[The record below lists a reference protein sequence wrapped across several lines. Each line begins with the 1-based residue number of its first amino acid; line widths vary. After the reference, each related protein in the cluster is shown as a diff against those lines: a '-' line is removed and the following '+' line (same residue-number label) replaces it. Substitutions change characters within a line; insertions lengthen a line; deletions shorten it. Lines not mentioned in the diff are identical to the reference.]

1 MLTTACWLKIA
12 RLICFSCN
20 ASCPEKGAAVNLEET
35 ETTAE
40 DEPPCGQ
47 DFHRLES
54 TLAKVLS
61 SGEERNM
68 GFIELD
74 PMGHISI
81 EPFSFEIEKRSIQH
95 ASLLFGNIA
104 LIIHYLKTNVGEGIP
119 HGTGEGFEAHVG
131 RALGCYF
138 ASDLDGFFK
147 VYQNM
152 AEFLQKKISI
162 AMESAEGGDK
172 QTTMLVAEYL
182 KDPEPELE
190 KIDRVKNELRKKFRS
205 KTMTEADAKA
215 FTRMIFEAMKTGIE
229 KVSTVQKQV
238 KVVLHDHQEQLHHQQ
253 KEIDNL
259 KAKLEAQNEMHFREL
274 KHLEDRHRQAMQDCK
289 EDIRRIYEQMNIQA
303 QEREAEMEQH
313 TKHIEQ
319 LQIIIEDQETKLDK
333 QKNQLE
339 IVNQRNAEAE
349 NRNTEMA
356 EDIQR
361 LQDRTQDQATQ
372 IEDLQ
377 REKEGLEG
385 GFRKTKL
392 VYKVVGGIGIVVV
405 CTLAG
410 GLIGCLLGPIGG
422 IIGAEIGACLGG
434 GLAIGA
440 TVGVGFCVITEAGMK
455 VLNN

>member
-1 MLTTACWLKIA
+1 M
-12 RLICFSCN
+12 
-20 ASCPEKGAAVNLEET
+20 VNLEQT
-35 ETTAE
+35 EIME
-40 DEPPCGQ
+40 ENEPPCGQ

-54 TLAKVLS
+54 TLAKLLS
-61 SGEERNM
+61 SCEERNM

-81 EPFSFEIEKRSIQH
+81 EPFSFEIERRSIQH
-95 ASLLFGNIA
+95 AILLLGNIV
-104 LIIHYLKTNVGEGIP
+104 LIVHYLETNVGQVIL
-119 HGTGEGFEAHVG
+119 HGTGEGVEAHVG

-147 VYQNM
+147 VYRNM

-162 AMESAEGGDK
+162 AMESVKGGDK

-190 KIDRVKNELRKKFRS
+190 KIYHVKNELGKKFRN

-229 KVSTVQKQV
+229 KVSTAQKQV

-289 EDIRRIYEQMNIQA
+289 EDIRRLTRIYEQMNIQA
-303 QEREAEMEQH
+303 QRREAEMEEH
-313 TKHIEQ
+313 TKHVEK
-319 LQIIIEDQETKLDK
+319 LQIIIQDQETKLDK

-339 IVNQRNAEAE
+339 SVNQRNAEAK

-361 LQDRTQDQATQ
+361 LKDRTQEQATQ
-372 IEDLQ
+372 IETLQ

-410 GLIGCLLGPIGG
+410 GLLGCLLGPIGG

-440 TVGVGFCVITEAGMK
+440 TVGVGFYLITEAGMK

>member
-1 MLTTACWLKIA
+1 M
-12 RLICFSCN
+12 
-20 ASCPEKGAAVNLEET
+20 VNLEQT
-35 ETTAE
+35 EIME
-40 DEPPCGQ
+40 ENEPPCGQ

-54 TLAKVLS
+54 TLAKLLS
-61 SGEERNM
+61 SCEERNM

-74 PMGHISI
+74 PMGHVSI
-81 EPFSFEIEKRSIQH
+81 EPFSFEIERRSTQH
-95 ASLLFGNIA
+95 AILLLGNIV
-104 LIIHYLKTNVGEGIP
+104 LIVHYLETNVGQVIL

-147 VYQNM
+147 VYRNM

-162 AMESAEGGDK
+162 AMESVEGGDK

-190 KIDRVKNELRKKFRS
+190 KIYHVKNELGKKFRN

-229 KVSTVQKQV
+229 KVSTAQKQV

-289 EDIRRIYEQMNIQA
+289 EDIRRLTQIYEQMNIQA
-303 QEREAEMEQH
+303 QKREAEMEQH
-313 TKHIEQ
+313 TKHTEQ
-319 LQIIIEDQETKLDK
+319 LQIIIQDQETDMDKL
-333 QKNQLE
+333 KNQLE
-339 IVNQRNAEAE
+339 SVNQRNAEAE

-361 LQDRTQDQATQ
+361 LQDRTQEQATQ
-372 IEDLQ
+372 IENLQ

-410 GLIGCLLGPIGG
+410 GLLGCLLGPIGG

-440 TVGVGFCVITEAGMK
+440 TVGVGFYLITEAGMK

>member
-1 MLTTACWLKIA
+1 M
-12 RLICFSCN
+12 
-20 ASCPEKGAAVNLEET
+20 VNLEQT
-35 ETTAE
+35 EIME
-40 DEPPCGQ
+40 ENEPPCGQ

-54 TLAKVLS
+54 TLAKLLS
-61 SGEERNM
+61 SCEERNM

-81 EPFSFEIEKRSIQH
+81 EPFSFEIERRSIQH
-95 ASLLFGNIA
+95 AILLLGNIV
-104 LIIHYLKTNVGEGIP
+104 LIVHYLETNVGQVIL
-119 HGTGEGFEAHVG
+119 HGTGEGVEAHVG

-147 VYQNM
+147 VYRNM

-162 AMESAEGGDK
+162 AMESVKGGDK

-190 KIDRVKNELRKKFRS
+190 KIYHVKNELGKKFRN

-229 KVSTVQKQV
+229 KVSTAQKQV

-259 KAKLEAQNEMHFREL
+259 KAKLDAQNEMHFREL

-289 EDIRRIYEQMNIQA
+289 EDIRRLTQIYEQMNIQA
-303 QEREAEMEQH
+303 QKREAEMEQH
-313 TKHIEQ
+313 TKHTEQ
-319 LQIIIEDQETKLDK
+319 LQIIIQDQETDMDKL
-333 QKNQLE
+333 KNQLE
-339 IVNQRNAEAE
+339 SVNQRNAEAE

-361 LQDRTQDQATQ
+361 LQDRTQEQATQ
-372 IEDLQ
+372 IENLQ

-410 GLIGCLLGPIGG
+410 GLLGCLLGPIGG

-440 TVGVGFCVITEAGMK
+440 TVGVGFYLITEAGMK